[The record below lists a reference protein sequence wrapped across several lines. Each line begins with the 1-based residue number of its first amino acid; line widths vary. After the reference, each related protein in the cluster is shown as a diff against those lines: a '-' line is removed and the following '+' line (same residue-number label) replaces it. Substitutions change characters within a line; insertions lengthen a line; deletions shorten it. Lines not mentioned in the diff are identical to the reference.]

1 MNFDFKPEEF
11 IVEEI
16 TLDGTLL
23 ELSKQINLGKA
34 EDQVLERDYFTHFV
48 LEKRNWNTM
57 QALQAISRLLHV
69 KPKRFDF
76 AGTKDRNALTTQLC
90 SAFCIPPQRI
100 TSARLK
106 DMAVNGAW
114 KSREK
119 MRLGDLAGNR
129 FTITLTEENCGLD
142 ANARAIEEKLAANNF
157 LYPNFFG
164 AQRFGSL
171 RKNTAIVGRFL
182 IQGDFAGAVEN
193 YLTDSSGEKDE
204 VAVQARAR
212 LAKEKNYAQALEYFP
227 QYLKYERMLLE
238 HLAACPN
245 DYAGA
250 LSRFPRHLQ
259 LMFVHAFQS
268 QLFNDYLTTRLEKGV
283 NYVEENDFFVQAD
296 ALGFPTD
303 EVKKTG
309 VDESRESVEEKVREK
324 KAFACGQLIGSQ
336 SVLRE
341 DELKLLEKHG
351 VRQEQFVFKT
361 MPWLSSRGNFRPLFA
376 PVKNFAAV
384 GEKPCVIRFELASG
398 CYATALLEFI
408 LSNEATQQST
418 PQVY

>member
-1 MNFDFKPEEF
+1 MVYTNMEFAFKPQEF

-23 ELSKQINLGKA
+23 ELGKQINLGKL
-34 EDQVLERDYFTHFV
+34 EDQNLERDYFTHFV

-57 QALQAISRLLHV
+57 QALQSMARLLHV

-100 TSARLK
+100 TSVKIRDTAI
-106 DMAVNGAW
+106 NGAW
-114 KSREK
+114 KTREK

-129 FTITLTEENCGLD
+129 FTITLTKENCGHD
-142 ANARAIEEKLAANNF
+142 ANAQEISRKLSASNF

-171 RKNTAIVGRFL
+171 RKNTAIVGGFL
-182 IQGDFAGAVEN
+182 MQGDFAGAVEN
-193 YLTDSSGEKDE
+193 YLTDSHGEKDE
-204 VAVQARAR
+204 SAVQARTR

-238 HLAACPN
+238 HLATYPN
-245 DYAGA
+245 DCAGA
-250 LSRFPRHLQ
+250 LSCFPRHLQ

-268 QLFNDYLTTRLEKGV
+268 QLFNDYLNTRLEKGV
-283 NYVEENDFFVQAD
+283 NYVEENDFFVEAN
-296 ALGFPTD
+296 ALGFPTG
-303 EVKKTG
+303 EVKKVG
-309 VDESRESVEEKVREK
+309 VDDDLCTVENKVREK

-336 SVLRE
+336 SILRE
-341 DELKLLEKHG
+341 DEQKLLEKHG

-361 MPWLSSRGNFRPLFA
+361 MPWLSSRGNYRPLYA
-376 PVKNFAAV
+376 PVKNFAV
-384 GEKPCVIRFELASG
+384 KSENPCAIKFELASG
-398 CYATALLEFI
+398 GYATALLEY
-408 LSNEATQQST
+408 LLQ
-418 PQVY
+418 